1 MSRWNVALITD
12 DFCLGVSTGHVTL
25 ECMRYVMLFQVQGT
39 LNTVYC
45 TYCMSSSRLLVL
57 YRLSLSPLSLCP
69 SLSSLSLSPSVCIC
83 LCLSVSVFLSVYR
96 CLSVCLSLSL
106 SILLDFECDVVVC
119 DRSLRLQS
127 SYVTNFTWCSVSLS
141 RAEDKV
147 SWYMSLAFG
156 LCS

>member
-1 MSRWNVALITD
+1 MSCYFRYRGHLTQCIVLTA
-12 DFCLGVSTGHVTL
+12 CLPVG
-25 ECMRYVMLFQVQGT
+25 YQ
-39 LNTVYC
+39 YC
-45 TYCMSSSRLLVL
+45 TVSLSLPS
-57 YRLSLSPLSLCP
+57 LSLSPLSLP
-69 SLSSLSLSPSVCIC
+69 LPLLPLSVSICLYLSLSLC
-83 LCLSVSVFLSVYR
+83 LCLPLCQSIAV